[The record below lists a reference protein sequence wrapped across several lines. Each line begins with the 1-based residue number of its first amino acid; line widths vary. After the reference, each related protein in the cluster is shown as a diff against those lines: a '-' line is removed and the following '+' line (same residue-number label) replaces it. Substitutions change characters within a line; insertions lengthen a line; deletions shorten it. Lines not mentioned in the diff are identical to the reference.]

1 LKAGT
6 FWPAA
11 ASKARFKYEG
21 GCTMALSQ
29 VERDDRSDEFD
40 LIRRAARK
48 EETAIRV
55 IIQAH
60 NRRLYRV
67 ARSIVR
73 DDGEAEDV
81 LQEAYLRAF
90 SSLAEFRGDSSLST
104 WLTRIVLNEA
114 FRRLRRHT
122 ERPVAH
128 IYPPSEAN
136 VIPFPFSDH
145 QPADPERAMAQRQ
158 LCELVERAIDGLA
171 QEFRTVLVARVIE
184 GMTVEETADLLGLRP
199 ETVKTRLHRARR
211 LLKVALADHIGPLF
225 SDVFPF
231 EGERCERI
239 TNALVKRLNLSS

>member
-1 LKAGT
+1 
-6 FWPAA
+6 
-11 ASKARFKYEG
+11 
-21 GCTMALSQ
+21 
-29 VERDDRSDEFD
+29 V
-40 LIRRAARK
+40 RK
-48 EETAIRV
+48 EKAAIRI

-60 NRRLYRV
+60 NRRLYRL

-73 DDGEAEDV
+73 GDAEAEDV

-90 SSLAEFRGDSSLST
+90 SALAKFRGDSSLST

-114 FRRLRRHT
+114 LQRLRRYT
-122 ERPVAH
+122 ERPVSH
-128 IYPPSEAN
+128 IYPPEAK
-136 VIPFPFSDH
+136 VIPFPFSEH

-158 LCELVERAIDGLA
+158 LCQLVERAIDGLP

-184 GMTVEETADLLGLRP
+184 GMTVEETSDLLGLRP

-239 TNALVKRLNLSS
+239 TNAVVNRLNLSS

>member
-1 LKAGT
+1 
-6 FWPAA
+6 
-11 ASKARFKYEG
+11 
-21 GCTMALSQ
+21 MALSQ

-40 LIRRAARK
+40 LIRRAVRK
-48 EETAIRV
+48 EEAAIRV

-73 DDGEAEDV
+73 DDSEAEDV

-104 WLTRIVLNEA
+104 WLTRIALYEA
-114 FRRLRRHT
+114 LWRLRRHS
-122 ERPVAH
+122 ERPVSR
-128 IYPPSEAN
+128 IYPPSDAN
-136 VIPFPFSDH
+136 VVPFPFSEH
-145 QPADPERAMAQRQ
+145 QPADTERAMAQRQ
-158 LCELVERAIDGLA
+158 LCQLVERAIDGLPP
-171 QEFRTVLVARVIE
+171 EFRTVLVARVIE
-184 GMTVEETADLLGLRP
+184 GMTVVETADLLGLRP

-231 EGERCERI
+231 EGKHCKRI
-239 TNALVKRLNLSS
+239 TNAVVNRLYLCS